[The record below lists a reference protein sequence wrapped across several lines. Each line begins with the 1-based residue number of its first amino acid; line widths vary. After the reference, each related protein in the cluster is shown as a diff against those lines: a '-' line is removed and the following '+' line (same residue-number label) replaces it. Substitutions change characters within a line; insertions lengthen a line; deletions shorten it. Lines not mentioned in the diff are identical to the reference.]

1 MGSRPPRQEDL
12 GRGRVAIISSG
23 EVQRADHRVGDDERE
38 RHDERCTCR
47 RAERRQLDG
56 TISSM
61 APSISVQLERV
72 ERARTSEC
80 VSDVVERRTTSIMP
94 SETCKCKSAVR
105 RQLDGAIRS
114 MAPSR
119 SSVWSASA
127 RACARRI

>member
-1 MGSRPPRQEDL
+1 M
-12 GRGRVAIISSG
+12 IISSG
-23 EVQRADHRVGDDERE
+23 EAQRADHRVGDDERE

-56 TISSM
+56 MISSM

-105 RQLDGAIRS
+105 RQLDGTISS
-114 MAPSR
+114 MAPS
-119 SSVWSASA
+119 SSVQLE
-127 RACARRI
+127 RAERVCTSECVSDVVERR

>member
-1 MGSRPPRQEDL
+1 
-12 GRGRVAIISSG
+12 VIISSG
-23 EVQRADHRVGDDERE
+23 EAQRADHRVGDDERE

-80 VSDVVERRTTSIMP
+80 VSDVVERP